1 MHATQKIIRKMM
13 ALGPSK
19 QRANSQPP
27 LEFAWCLAVAGAELK
42 AREAHVLNVKG
53 SSRGQMEHI

>member
-1 MHATQKIIRKMM
+1 MM

-27 LEFAWCLAVAGAELK
+27 LAFAWCLAVAGAELK